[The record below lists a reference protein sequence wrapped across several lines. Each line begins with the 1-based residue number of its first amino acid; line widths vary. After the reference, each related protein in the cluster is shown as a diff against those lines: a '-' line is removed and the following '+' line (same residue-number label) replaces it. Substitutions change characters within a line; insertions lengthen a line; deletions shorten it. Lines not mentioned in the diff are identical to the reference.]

1 MMKVFSIL
9 VNVFTLSDF
18 FQTLYMKL
26 NEVVITVAGGRRPR
40 ISIRALCICSAVPS
54 KNFPQPA
61 TNRVSPVLGRKE
73 RTHAHMAVLQLTL
86 TNSSCSLHVMITPVK
101 MAGGSSLPSFVTK

>member
-1 MMKVFSIL
+1 MKF
-9 VNVFTLSDF
+9 
-18 FQTLYMKL
+18 
-26 NEVVITVAGGRRPR
+26 NEVVITVSGGRCPR

-73 RTHAHMAVLQLTL
+73 RTCGHMAVIGLTL
-86 TNSSCSLHVMITPVK
+86 TNSSCNMHVMTTPVK
-101 MAGGSSLPSFVTK
+101 TAGGSSLLSFVTK